1 MVTMYALRTVTNLLG
16 SSSNNIKTQDNLNIT
31 HAGYIYGSR
40 GDIVNW
46 KKKSSTRDTL
56 EILEAMDKLDK
67 VNGNETYIHDPLEKR
82 YNDFLTNE
90 SEAYKADVLF
100 GKQKHIILL
109 MSDWQTQE
117 LTKASKYIWLLRD
130 LWVVVSGIGITND
143 WQNMKPLFADANP
156 LRGKWVICE
165 SPKDL
170 WQTMHEIV
178 SDSLINVDENIS

>member
-67 VNGNETYIHDPLEKR
+67 VNGNET
-82 YNDFLTNE
+82 
-90 SEAYKADVLF
+90 
-100 GKQKHIILL
+100 
-109 MSDWQTQE
+109 
-117 LTKASKYIWLLRD
+117 
-130 LWVVVSGIGITND
+130 
-143 WQNMKPLFADANP
+143 
-156 LRGKWVICE
+156 
-165 SPKDL
+165 
-170 WQTMHEIV
+170 
-178 SDSLINVDENIS
+178 